1 VAEIALFPLNVV
13 LFPTGPLPL
22 RIFETRYIDMVSRCM
37 RDGSGFGVVLIRSG
51 REVGPADIFDVGT
64 LAKIEDF
71 HQLPDGLLGLS
82 CVGERRFKITEKRRQ
97 ADGLNIGHVDWI
109 ANETSQ
115 PVPEHLAFLSELLQ
129 TVLPQL
135 GEVYTDIE
143 MHLDD
148 AVWVGYRLAEIL
160 PIEPRD
166 KQRCL
171 ELCDPIARLELLA
184 PLVVA
189 AREKQ

>member
-1 VAEIALFPLNVV
+1 MEEIALFPLSVV

-82 CVGERRFKITEKRRQ
+82 CVGERRFKIADKRRQ
-97 ADGLNIGHVDWI
+97 ADGLNIGQVDWI
-109 ANETSQ
+109 ANEVSR
-115 PVPEHLAFLSELLQ
+115 PVPQHLAFLPELLQ
-129 TVLPQL
+129 NVLPQL

-148 AVWVGYRLAEIL
+148 AAWSFAIQLRGLN
-160 PIEPRD
+160 
-166 KQRCL
+166 C
-171 ELCDPIARLELLA
+171 
-184 PLVVA
+184 
-189 AREKQ
+189 